1 MGPRDN
7 HGNPFLSWYPRASE
21 NDHRRGFPRACCRVS
36 RPGSGDRRETA
47 VPAAALLA
55 TEPGHQ
61 LSPLLPKIRLGVGL
75 HRRRHACLTCDQAQL
90 HRGGAQEVL
99 DPDHAIP
106 RHDLNVGCA
115 ERQKQELCLCAALL
129 PPRAVSP
136 DTPSRSSTLWRPPAA
151 DSLVPP
157 PHRRASFT
165 LGCDLPGPDE
175 RRRQNADPPVG
186 LRSILDL

>member
-21 NDHRRGFPRACCRVS
+21 KDKGRGFPRACCRVS

-75 HRRRHACLTCDQAQL
+75 HRRRHAC
-90 HRGGAQEVL
+90 GIVL

-165 LGCDLPGPDE
+165 LRCDLPGPDE

-186 LRSILDL
+186 LRTILDL

>member
-1 MGPRDN
+1 MIVHPAPATTARTSAPRRMGPRDN
-7 HGNPFLSWYPRASE
+7 RGNPFLSWYPRASE
-21 NDHRRGFPRACCRVS
+21 NDHGRGFPRACCRVS

-75 HRRRHACLTCDQAQL
+75 HRRRRHAC
-90 HRGGAQEVL
+90 GIVL

-115 ERQKQELCLCAALL
+115 ERQKQELCLWAALL

-136 DTPSRSSTLWRPPAA
+136 DTPSRSSILWRPPAA
-151 DSLVPP
+151 DSLVP
-157 PHRRASFT
+157 RRIV
-165 LGCDLPGPDE
+165 GPVSPSAAICPALTSGVA
-175 RRRQNADPPVG
+175 RTRIRQ
-186 LRSILDL
+186 